1 MAFTLALVLRL
12 NFLLGRLMTQF
23 NGIMRNFGTVQNAAE
38 LISQPIG
45 LVDAAD
51 AKPLEVTTPSVQFD
65 DVSFHYGRG
74 KGVIDHLNLTIAPG
88 EKVGIGALRRRQ
100 VDARQSAFALL

>member
-1 MAFTLALVLRL
+1 
-12 NFLLGRLMTQF
+12 MTQF

-88 EKVGIGALRRRQ
+88 EKVGIVGLGAPASRRSSICFCASMTWSRG
-100 VDARQSAFALL
+100 AS

>member
-1 MAFTLALVLRL
+1 
-12 NFLLGRLMTQF
+12 MTQF

-88 EKVGIGALRRRQ
+88 EKVGIVGRSGAGKSTL
-100 VDARQSAFALL
+100 VNLLCASMTWSRGAS